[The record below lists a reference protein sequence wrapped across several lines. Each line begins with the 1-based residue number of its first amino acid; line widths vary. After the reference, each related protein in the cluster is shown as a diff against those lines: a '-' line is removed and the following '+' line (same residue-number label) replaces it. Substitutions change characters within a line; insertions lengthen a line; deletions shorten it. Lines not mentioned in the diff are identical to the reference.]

1 MVDVTRGTLLQQS
14 QNTVIGSVQEERE
27 LSSLEKMFDVA
38 NKFAY
43 NQHRHE
49 REATAALEGMQM
61 AAAGETLSN
70 IKAGTPLA
78 DTIMNIDARAKQAQ
92 TYYSTVKAGEIAST
106 VWEENAYELSKMPP
120 EQATE
125 KVYQLVLEK
134 AQKVAGTDGETMNAI
149 MNASVPK
156 ISQMYGMQA
165 AGYANHVRTEY
176 NTNQQKDMAR
186 KAKAY
191 TKAKATLKNN
201 PEDPVAVADYN
212 SASQDIALTLVP
224 DPNIT
229 TEDWKNNLG
238 TVLGSFVEAAGTTNP
253 DGSYNG
259 MDEINLI
266 QSSPAFQSLTVD
278 EQTKF
283 HKMRE
288 SAERQIVHNLPS
300 EFSQAEARLKAM
312 AHEGG
317 KISAGEYY
325 GLMEKYNDYTANAL
339 GLQIVKPINQNNMEA
354 LAQTKQQALRT
365 EQQKIEEYNRN
376 LRLAHEKAR
385 AEAVG
390 AQATIDHIADNA
402 DAYRASG
409 VMTPAEL
416 QKNMERAGKTINVV
430 DLNAPNFNESMKYL
444 RASTKLPQIAKDQIK
459 ALVDQIEDPNIPPQ
473 EKENLIIRVNELI
486 KIHQASFDTATTAD
500 GWGPM
505 YGKILGQRSLI
516 ESGNVTRAA
525 MNLTVKQKERTKEDN
540 KNWDNLKDEYGKS
553 TIANFFGMSQAP
565 FGKQVLDDNRD
576 FIEADIKEIHKQYNL
591 PYTEEGLKK
600 AREIALTRFG
610 EFRGNANGMV
620 YGMDTLRDA
629 VPQFQSKQHSYEQK
643 YGKKQ
648 MPTSLDVLQEQ
659 LNKYTDT
666 VAFKGYKGAEP
677 QVKGRKESSRMLFP
691 QRDARGNIFFNVDI
705 TMTDGTHEI
714 VVVTQDQLMEFNN
727 TEEPKP
733 KVTPAKQYT
742 EQVYNQSIWATTS
755 KRR

>member
-43 NQHRHE
+43 NQHRQE

-92 TYYSTVKAGEIAST
+92 LYYSAVKAGEVSST
-106 VWEENAYELSKMPP
+106 VWEENHYELSKMPP

-125 KVYQLVLEK
+125 KVYQLVREK
-134 AQKVAGTDGETMNAI
+134 AMKVSGDDPETLNTI

-191 TKAKATLKNN
+191 TKAKVNLKNN
-201 PEDPVAVADYN
+201 PEDPVAIAEYN
-212 SASQDIALTLVP
+212 SASQDITLTLVP

-266 QSSPAFQSLTVD
+266 QSSPAYQSLTVD

-283 HKMRE
+283 HKMRK
-288 SAERQIVHNLPS
+288 SAERQIVNNLPQ
-300 EFSQAEARLKAM
+300 EFSEAEARLKAM
-312 AHEGG
+312 SHEGG
-317 KISAGEYY
+317 KMSAGEYY
-325 GLMEKYNDYTANAL
+325 RQMEKYNDYTANAL

-354 LAQTKQQALRT
+354 LAQTKQQALRS
-365 EQQKIEEYNRN
+365 EQQKIEEYQRN
-376 LRLAHEKAR
+376 LRLVHEKAR
-385 AEAVG
+385 AEAAG
-390 AQATIDHIADNA
+390 AQATIDHISDNA

-409 VMTPAEL
+409 TMTPADL
-416 QKNMERAGKTINVV
+416 QKNMEKAGKVLNVV
-430 DLNAPNFNESMKYL
+430 DPNAPNFKESMKYL
-444 RASTKLPQIAKDQIK
+444 RASTRLPQQAKDQIK
-459 ALVDQIEDPNIPPQ
+459 ALVDMIEDPNIPPQ
-473 EKENLIIRVNELI
+473 EKENLIVRANSLI
-486 KIHQASFDTATTAD
+486 KIHQDSFGAASTAD

-516 ESGNVTRAA
+516 EGGLVTRAA
-525 MNLTVKQKERTKEDN
+525 MNLTVKQQNRTKEDN
-540 KNWDNLKDEYGKS
+540 KNWDKVKDEYGKS
-553 TIANFFGMSQAP
+553 SIANFFGMSQAP

-576 FIEADIKEIHKQYNL
+576 FIEADIKRIHHEYNL
-591 PYTEEGLKK
+591 PDTEEGLKK
-600 AREIALTRFG
+600 AREIALDRFG

-620 YGMDTLRDA
+620 YGMDILRDA
-629 VPQFQSKQHSYEQK
+629 VPLFQSKQQSYEQK
-643 YGKKQ
+643 TGKKQ
-648 MPTSLDVLQEQ
+648 MPTSIDVLQEQ
-659 LNKYTDT
+659 LNGYADA

-677 QVKGRKESSRMLFP
+677 RVKGRKESSRMLFP

-705 TMTDGTHEI
+705 TMEDGTHEV
-714 VVVTQDQLMEFNN
+714 VVVTQDQLLEFIN
-727 TEEPKP
+727 TEESKP
-733 KVTPAKQYT
+733 KETTAKQYT
-742 EQVYNQSIWATTS
+742 EQVYNQSIWAT
-755 KRR
+755 KRK

>member
-27 LSSLEKMFDVA
+27 LSSLERMFDA
-38 NKFAY
+38 TNKFAY
-43 NQHRHE
+43 NQHRQE

-92 TYYSTVKAGEIAST
+92 TYYSSVKANEITQT
-106 VWEENAYELSKMPP
+106 VWGENQYELSKKPP

-125 KVYQLVLEK
+125 MVYQLVREK
-134 AQKVAGTDGETMNAI
+134 AMKVAGTDAETLNTI

-165 AGYANHVRTEY
+165 AAYANHVRNEY
-176 NTNQQKDMAR
+176 NTNQQKDMMM
-186 KAKAY
+186 KAKGY
-191 TKAKATLKNN
+191 TKAKENLKKN
-201 PEDPVAVADYN
+201 PEDPVALAEYN

-229 TEDWKNNLG
+229 TDDWKNNLG
-238 TVLGSFVEAAGTTNP
+238 TVLGSFVDAAGTANP

-266 QSSPAFQSLTVD
+266 QSSPAYQSLTVD

-288 SAERQIVHNLPS
+288 SAERQVVNNLPP

-317 KISAGEYY
+317 KMSAGEYY
-325 GLMEKYNDYTANAL
+325 RQMEKYNDYTANAL

-365 EQQKIEEYNRN
+365 EQQKIEEYQRN
-376 LRLAHEKAR
+376 LRLIHEKAR
-385 AEAVG
+385 AEAAGV
-390 AQATIDHIADNA
+390 QATIDHISDNA

-416 QKNMERAGKTINVV
+416 QKNMEMAGKTINVV
-430 DLNAPNFNESMKYL
+430 DPNAPNFNESMGYL
-444 RASTKLPQIAKDQIK
+444 RASTKLPQAAKDQIK

-473 EKENLIIRVNELI
+473 EKENLIVRANALI
-486 KIHQASFDTATTAD
+486 KIHQKSFDTATTAD

-525 MNLTVKQKERTKEDN
+525 MNLTVKQRERTKEDN

-591 PYTEEGLKK
+591 PYTEEGLKM

-610 EFRGNANGMV
+610 EFRGNSNGMV

-629 VPQFQSKQHSYEQK
+629 VPQFQSKQQSYEQK
-643 YGKKQ
+643 HGKKQ
-648 MPTSLDVLQEQ
+648 MPTSLDILQEQ
-659 LNKYTDT
+659 LNEYTDT

-691 QRDARGNIFFNVDI
+691 QRDTRGNIFFNVDI
-705 TMTDGTHEI
+705 TMTDGTHEVI
-714 VVVTQDQLMEFNN
+714 VVTQDQLMEFNN
-727 TEEPKP
+727 TEESRPKE
-733 KVTPAKQYT
+733 TPAKQYT
-742 EQVYNQSIWATTS
+742 EQVYNQSTWAT
-755 KRR
+755 KRK